1 MATEN
6 EFHKNMPHIL
16 RFLIALGEALVSRSA
31 VLCYFAMI
39 LNTLMSGSLLSLLF
53 PISIFF
59 WAMLTVPRPTKRYWV
74 AMITYTEVS
83 YSNYVIVLSVL
94 FVRGVQVRISTESM

>member
-1 MATEN
+1 
-6 EFHKNMPHIL
+6 
-16 RFLIALGEALVSRSA
+16 
-31 VLCYFAMI
+31 
-39 LNTLMSGSLLSLLF
+39 
-53 PISIFF
+53 
-59 WAMLTVPRPTKRYWV
+59 MLTVPRPTKRYWV